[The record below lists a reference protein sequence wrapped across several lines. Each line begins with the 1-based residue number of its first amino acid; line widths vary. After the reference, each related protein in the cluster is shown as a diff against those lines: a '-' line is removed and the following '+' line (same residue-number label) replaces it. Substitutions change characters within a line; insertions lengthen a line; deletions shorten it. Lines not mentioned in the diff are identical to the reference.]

1 MSMSRLGSWLV
12 SDRLVMAIIVVNATA
27 LVLYE
32 MSAPAAAA
40 FWFWVDYA
48 CVVYFLV
55 EVALKVGRDGW
66 PAYWASG
73 WNRFDFTVVVL
84 SLPALLGPFVDLRA
98 FAFVLVLRLGRLFR
112 LFRVLRFIPNLD
124 HLVAGAKRALRA
136 SVGVFLAL
144 LLVNLI
150 LAVMATLLFR
160 DLDPE
165 HFGNPVRAGYSI
177 FQVFTVEGW
186 NEIAEGLV
194 ERATSDAAVDPR
206 WLVVTVRLF
215 FAVAVVVGGILGLS
229 LANAVFV
236 DEMMMDNNDVLEA
249 KVDQLT
255 AEIRSLTEELRGKT

>member
-1 MSMSRLGSWLV
+1 MGRLGSWLV
-12 SDRLVMAIIVVNATA
+12 SDRLVMAVIVINATA
-27 LVLYE
+27 LVLHE
-32 MSAPAAAA
+32 MSAPAWAA

-48 CVVYFLV
+48 CVVYFLI
-55 EVALKVGRDGW
+55 EVVLKVGRDGW
-66 PAYWASG
+66 AAYWSSG
-73 WNRFDFTVVVL
+73 WNRFDFAVVVL
-84 SLPALLGPFVDLRA
+84 SLPALLGPFVDLSA

-124 HLVAGAKRALRA
+124 HLVTGARRALRA
-136 SVGVFLAL
+136 SVGVFLAR

-160 DLDPE
+160 ELDPE
-165 HFGNPVRAGYSI
+165 HFGNPVTAGYSI

-194 ERATSDAAVDPR
+194 ERATSDSAMDPR
-206 WLVVTVRLF
+206 WVVVTVRLF

-255 AEIRSLTEELRGKT
+255 AEIRSLREEVRRKT